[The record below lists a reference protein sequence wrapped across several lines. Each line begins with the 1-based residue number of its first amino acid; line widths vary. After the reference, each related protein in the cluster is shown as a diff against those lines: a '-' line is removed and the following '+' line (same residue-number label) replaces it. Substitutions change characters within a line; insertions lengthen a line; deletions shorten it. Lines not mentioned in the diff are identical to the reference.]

1 MNPPAHQR
9 DLNVLTGIA
18 LKVLSIAVFVAMQ
31 SCIKMAGQLPAGQ
44 IAFFRSFFAFLPLI
58 VFLSW
63 RGEMRTA
70 FSTTRPGSHIFR
82 GTVGVSSMLLGFF
95 ALTRLPLP
103 EAIALNYAQPLLLV
117 IISAAFLGETI
128 RIYRWSAVVIGLVG
142 VFIISWPKLTL
153 FTSGEAMSNQEALGV
168 GAALVAAA
176 LSAVALLQVRGLVQ
190 TEKSATVVIWFT
202 LTATVASLLTLPFG
216 WEPLTWQQAA
226 FLIACGICGGIAQIL
241 MTESYRHASASTLAP
256 FEYVSLLLGVVIG
269 YLVFAEVPTSHMI
282 VGGLIAIGAGLFIV
296 IRERR
301 LGLERSA
308 ARKITQQQ

>member
-1 MNPPAHQR
+1 MNPSAHQR

-58 VFLSW
+58 AFLTW
-63 RGEMRTA
+63 RGDMRTA

-82 GTVGVSSMLLGFF
+82 GAVGATSMLLGFF

-117 IISAAFLGETI
+117 IISAVFLGETI
-128 RIYRWSAVVIGLVG
+128 RVYRWSAVVIGLVG

-153 FTSGEAMSNQEALGV
+153 FTSGGAMSNQEAMGV

-202 LTATVASLLTLPFG
+202 LTATVTSLLTLPFG
-216 WEPLTWQQAA
+216 WEPLNCSQAA
-226 FLIACGICGGIAQIL
+226 FLIGCGICGGIAQIL

-256 FEYVSLLLGVVIG
+256 FEYVSLLLGVVVG

-282 VGGLIAIGAGLFIV
+282 VGGLIVIGAGLFIV

-308 ARKITQQQ
+308 ARKVTQQQ